1 MTDPALGEHI
11 SQQTPTPKDDPIKS
25 LVAAIVGYAVD
36 GFDMLL
42 LAVSL
47 TAITA
52 SLKLNSGQAGSLASY
67 TLFGAVLGG
76 IGFGMLSDRLGRVRV
91 LTWTI
96 LVFAIFTG
104 LCALAQDYTQFA
116 VLRFFAGIGLGGEF
130 GIGMTIVAETWPAAK
145 RARATSYVA
154 LGWQFGVLCA
164 ALSGIW
170 LLPHLG
176 WRGMFALGVLPAI
189 IAYAF
194 RRRIHEP
201 SMFTE
206 SEHTSVPIRELW
218 RDATTTKNSLA
229 LIVLTS
235 VQNFGYFG
243 LMTWLPSYLAKH
255 FHYSLTKSATWTAVT
270 VLGMA
275 AGILVFGHVADRF
288 GRRPALCAYQFGATV
303 SVIAYSQLTSS
314 GALLIGG
321 AIMGFF
327 VNGALGGYG
336 ALLAELYPTEARATA
351 ENVLFNIGRG
361 VGGFG
366 PWLIGLLIAHYSFN
380 GTIGFLGSI
389 YILALVTTVFL
400 IPERRGATLA

>member
-1 MTDPALGEHI
+1 MTDPALGEHTAR
-11 SQQTPTPKDDPIKS
+11 QTPAPVDDPMKALWASI
-25 LVAAIVGYAVD
+25 AGYAVD

-42 LAVSL
+42 LSVALV
-47 TAITA
+47 AITG
-52 SLKLNSGQAGSLASY
+52 SLKLTSGQAGSLATY
-67 TLFGAVLGG
+67 TLLGAVAGG
-76 IGFGMLSDRLGRVRV
+76 ILFGMLSDRIGRVRV

-96 LVFAIFTG
+96 LLFAVFTG

-116 VLRFFAGIGLGGEF
+116 VLRFCAGVGLGGEF

-154 LGWQFGVLCA
+154 LGWQFGVLLA

-176 WRGMFALGVLPAI
+176 WRRLFALGVVPAI
-189 IAYAF
+189 LAYGF
-194 RRRIHEP
+194 RRRIEEP
-201 SMFTE
+201 AMFTR
-206 SEHTSVPIRELW
+206 SEHKSAPLRELW
-218 RDATTTKNSLA
+218 RDTRTSKSSLA

-243 LMTWLPSYLAKH
+243 LMTWLPTYLAKH

-275 AGILVFGHVADRF
+275 AGILVFGHLADRF
-288 GRRPALCAYQFGATV
+288 GRRPALCAYQIGAAA

-327 VNGALGGYG
+327 VNGMLGGYG

-366 PWLIGLLIAHYSFN
+366 PWLIGVLIAHYSFN
-380 GTIGFLGSI
+380 GTIGFLGAI
-389 YILALVTTVFL
+389 YILALLTTVFL
-400 IPERRGATLA
+400 IPERRGAALA

>member
-1 MTDPALGEHI
+1 MTDPALGEH
-11 SQQTPTPKDDPIKS
+11 TTLPTPEPTDQPMRA
-25 LVAAIVGYAVD
+25 LWAAIVGYAVD

-47 TAITA
+47 GTITA
-52 SLKLNSGQAGSLASY
+52 SLKLNTGQAGSLASW

-76 IGFGMLSDRLGRVRV
+76 IAFGTLSDRLGRVRV

-96 LVFAIFTG
+96 LMFAVFTG

-116 VLRFFAGIGLGGEF
+116 VLRFLAGVGLGGEF

-164 ALSGIW
+164 SLSGIW

-176 WRGMFALGVLPAI
+176 WRGLFALGVVPAV
-189 IAYAF
+189 IAYVF
-194 RRRIHEP
+194 RRRVGEP
-201 SMFTE
+201 AMFVN
-206 SEHTSVPIRELW
+206 SEHTSVPVRELW
-218 RDATTTKNSLA
+218 KDATTSKNSLA
-229 LIVLTS
+229 LIILTS

-275 AGILVFGHVADRF
+275 VGIVVFGHVADRL
-288 GRRPALCAYQFGATV
+288 GRRPALCAYQIGAAV

-314 GALLIGG
+314 GSLLIGG

-327 VNGALGGYG
+327 VNGMLGGYG

-380 GTIGFLGSI
+380 STIGFLGSI
-389 YILALVTTVFL
+389 YVLALITTVFL
-400 IPERRGATLA
+400 IPERRGAALV